1 MEVTPVGNHDQL
13 RSLQLNVHPRL
24 PSGSLLAAGEGDA
37 RTARQRRPQRALA
50 PKARLS
56 Q

>member
-1 MEVTPVGNHDQL
+1 VRLVGVGVL
-13 RSLQLNVHPRL
+13 RGVDT
-24 PSGSLLAAGEGDA
+24 LLLCRQALLGCA